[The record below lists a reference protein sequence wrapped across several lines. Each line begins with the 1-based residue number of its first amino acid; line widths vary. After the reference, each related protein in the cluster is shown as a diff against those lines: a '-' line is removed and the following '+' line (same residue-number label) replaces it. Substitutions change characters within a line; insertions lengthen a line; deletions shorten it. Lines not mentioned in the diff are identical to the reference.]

1 MAEAVLYRKW
11 RPTDFDQVVGQDAV
25 VQTLRNAV
33 SQDRIAHAYLFCGP
47 RGTGKTTTAR
57 ILARAI
63 NGQTESTG
71 ASPLGGSGDLG
82 FDLIEIDA
90 ASNRGIDDIRDL
102 REKANFQPG
111 TARFKVYLIDE
122 VHQLTGAAMDALLK
136 TLEEPPPH
144 VVFILATTD
153 PEALKPTILSRCQ
166 RFDFRRVSVD
176 DMVARLRAIAE
187 AELIEIPDDA
197 LRLISREATGS
208 LRDGVNLL
216 DQVWVMCGSTVS
228 VEAAQE
234 ALGLSPD
241 ARALEL
247 ASAALQGDLSAGL
260 GVLAAVQEDAI
271 DFARFNKQVVEH
283 LRHVLLSLTGATG
296 TLSLSAPELE
306 QLQEVSQ
313 GVEPTAAVNA
323 LRAFSKAD
331 VRRDPYQP
339 LPLELALAEI
349 VYAPSSAAVSAV
361 APSPPSSQQ
370 RSRPQERPRSQP
382 PQRREPPREQRP
394 PQSQPQRTPPQPPPP
409 MSAPPSPS
417 TQSAAAASS
426 TQSDDGQL
434 LDQIRTALRRRQ
446 QGLIATMLN
455 GSCRIMEQGEQS
467 ITFGFLPNF
476 QQVHMKKVAEAQ
488 SDVNAA
494 ASEVLRRQVSVR
506 CVPISEDA
514 SRDNGGQPAGRAP
527 GIAPPQ
533 SEQPPRESVIQREA
547 RNRFGARPY
556 QSN

>member
-63 NGQTESTG
+63 NGMTESTG
-71 ASPLGGSGDLG
+71 ANPLGGSDDLG

-90 ASNRGIDDIRDL
+90 ASNRGIDDIREL

-187 AELIEIPDDA
+187 AESIEIPDEA

-216 DQVWVMCGSTVS
+216 DQVWVMCGATVS

-247 ASAALQGDLSAGL
+247 ASAALRGDLSAGL

-271 DFARFNKQVVEH
+271 EFARFNKQVVEH

-349 VYAPSSAAVSAV
+349 VYAPRSTAVSSAA
-361 APSPPSSQQ
+361 PSSPSSQQ
-370 RSRPQERPRSQP
+370 RPRQQERPRSQP

-394 PQSQPQRTPPQPPPP
+394 PQRQSQRTPP

-514 SRDNGGQPAGRAP
+514 SRDNGGQPADHTPR
-527 GIAPPQ
+527 IAPPQ
-533 SEQPPRESVIQREA
+533 PEQSPPRESVIQREA